1 MDINE
6 IFLFLL
12 WAMLYLMLYL
22 TVAVFVV
29 GILYVC
35 YLVLAVLWLLLF
47 DRKRL
52 RAAYLAA
59 AQGSQSTK
67 A

>member
-1 MDINE
+1 MVMIE
-6 IFLFLL
+6 ILLFFLY
-12 WAMLYLMLYL
+12 ALMYL
-22 TVAVFVV
+22 TLAVFVV

-35 YLVLAVLWLLLF
+35 YLVLAVCWLLLF

-59 AQGSQSTK
+59 LAAQGSQSTK

>member
-1 MDINE
+1 MVMIE
-6 IFLFLL
+6 IILLLL
-12 WAMLYLMLYL
+12 WVLLYL
-22 TVAVFVV
+22 TLAVFVV

-35 YLVLAVLWLLLF
+35 YLVLAVFWLLLF

-59 AQGSQSTK
+59 VAAQGSQSIK

>member
-12 WAMLYLMLYL
+12 WAMLYL

-59 AQGSQSTK
+59 LAAQGSQSTK

>member
-1 MDINE
+1 MVIIE
-6 IFLFLL
+6 IFLFLMF
-12 WAMLYLMLYL
+12 ALMYL
-22 TVAVFVV
+22 TLAVFVV

-35 YLVLAVLWLLLF
+35 YLVLAVFWLLLF

-52 RAAYLAA
+52 RSAYLAALA